1 MGHLLKNIF
10 LIMIDIFR
18 TNIKD
23 KKARTFALLT
33 KTRAI
38 TLQCQQVSLDLRLD
52 INSFIHLFLG
62 L

>member
-1 MGHLLKNIF
+1 MRHLRENIF
-10 LIMIDIFR
+10 LIKVNIVR